1 MDKMIKQIEKFHG
14 HLGPY
19 LVIGYKMGIIANK
32 KLGSDPFTKRAIV
45 WTGTKP
51 PLSCIIDGL
60 QMSSGCT
67 LGKGNIII
75 RKEGL
80 PQVTFLN
87 NNGNKVEIKLKPIIK
102 REIDIILENDNV
114 QDFSKELY
122 QRNNQEIFD
131 IL

>member
-1 MDKMIKQIEKFHG
+1 MDDMIKQIEKFHG

-19 LVIGYKMGIIANK
+19 LIVGYKMGIIANK

-45 WTGTKP
+45 WTGTEP

-67 LGKGNIII
+67 LGKGNITI
-75 RKEGL
+75 RQEGL
-80 PQVTFLN
+80 PRVIFLN
-87 NNGNKVEIKLKPIIK
+87 NNGNKVEITLKPVIK
-102 REIDIILENDNV
+102 REIDYILENENI
-114 QDFSKELY
+114 QDFSKKLY